1 MCPLAA
7 FLLLTTE
14 YLKELCHGDFHG
26 HGVMVILLV
35 MVSWCF
41 FFCQN
46 CLKFELSTFV
56 VHKVVIEH

>member
-14 YLKELCHGDFHG
+14 HLKELCHGDFHG
-26 HGVMVILLV
+26 HGVMV
-35 MVSWCF
+35 F
-41 FFCQN
+41 FFGQN

-56 VHKVVIEH
+56 VHKVLIEH